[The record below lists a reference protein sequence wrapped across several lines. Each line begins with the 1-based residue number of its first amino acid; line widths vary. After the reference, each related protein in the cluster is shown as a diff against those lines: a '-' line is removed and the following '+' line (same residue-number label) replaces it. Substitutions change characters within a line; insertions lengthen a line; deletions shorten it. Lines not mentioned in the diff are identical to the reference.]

1 MAYTPINW
9 QTGDT
14 ITAEKLNRCDN
25 GWSVTSGTTTLCDET
40 VTTQDDDGD
49 NVAYL
54 STSETITAET
64 IDVTFAG
71 TKYTCAKSGEV
82 YGGAGFDFSVY
93 PFMLYDDGTI
103 YTETAGTYTVKV
115 EAVESAVE
123 MSAQFAAAV
132 VSAAPIMQM
141 VEGVTIWQE
150 VNDALASGSIVYV
163 VQTNQ
168 TQGGTVY
175 NYGYVV
181 ATTYNNETSRYIV
194 DVLFAYSQSTAITR
208 YSASYADDV
217 LYPEL

>member
-14 ITAEKLNRCDN
+14 ITADKLNRCDN
-25 GWSVTSGTTTLCDET
+25 GWSVTSGITTLCDET

-103 YTETAGTYTVKV
+103 YTETAGTYTGKV
-115 EAVESAVE
+115 EVVESAVDT
-123 MSAQFAAAV
+123 SAQFIAAV
-132 VSAAPIMQM
+132 TNAVSSSMPLFLM
-141 VEGVTIWQE
+141 VEGETTWQE
-150 VNDALASGSIVYV
+150 VHDAFGSGKIVCVIHHELEGDQIRFVTRTDISNNSYNVIALSASDSS
-163 VQTNQ
+163 
-168 TQGGTVY
+168 
-175 NYGYVV
+175 
-181 ATTYNNETSRYIV
+181 A
-194 DVLFAYSQSTAITR
+194 LITR
-208 YSASYADDV
+208 YSASSANGT
-217 LYPEL
+217 LYIQL

>member
-9 QTGDT
+9 ATGDT
-14 ITAEKLNRCDN
+14 ITADKLNRCDN

-115 EAVESAVE
+115 EAVESAVDT
-123 MSAQFAAAV
+123 SAQFTAAV
-132 VSAAPIMQM
+132 TNAMSSSMPLFLM
-141 VEGVTIWQE
+141 VEGETTWQE
-150 VNDALASGSIVYV
+150 VYDAFGSGKIVCVIHHQLDGDDIEFVTSTNTSNNSYNVITLSASDS
-163 VQTNQ
+163 
-168 TQGGTVY
+168 
-175 NYGYVV
+175 
-181 ATTYNNETSRYIV
+181 
-194 DVLFAYSQSTAITR
+194 STLITE
-208 YSASYADDV
+208 YSASSADGT
-217 LYPEL
+217 LYLQL